1 MASLK
6 IFKTL
11 RAGLEATR
19 GTGVAMT
26 RGIEFTTAQHDQ
38 AIDTIYPEE
47 LRNSYEAHYTAAPGA
62 EVNSI
67 DVEAPV
73 DFDAMAW
80 WLNLHIKAVPTG
92 TGGAADK
99 TYTFLPTLTSDD
111 QKSASVQMGYSD
123 AISATQ
129 PAAALTYVVG
139 DVLTLSWDKSP
150 GSPGVMLKSHL
161 VSPKASTQISAFT
174 GTGTY
179 TTSELAKA
187 AATVITI
194 DPTTIG
200 TTADNDVISAEWTYT
215 SGFQNLYTL
224 NNTYAAQDTFRPNPL
239 AWELKLTRYIRND
252 NEWDRYVDKAKRKIR
267 IKSTGSVL
275 GGTFYSLALDCYAT
289 LAERTT
295 SESDGLGF
303 EELTYRPLYDTGGAG
318 TTSVTLV
325 CSLASIT

>member
-1 MASLK
+1 MPLH

-26 RGIEFTTAQHDQ
+26 RGIEFTNAQHDQ
-38 AIDTIYPEE
+38 VIDTIYPEE

-62 EVNSI
+62 ETNTI

-80 WLNLHIKAVPTG
+80 WGNLHIKAIPTPTG
-92 TGGAADK
+92 AGADR
-99 TYTFLPTLTSDD
+99 TWTFVPTLTADD
-111 QKSASVQMGYSD
+111 QKSASVQVGYSD
-123 AISATQ
+123 GIGASQ
-129 PAAALTYVVG
+129 PAMALTYVIG
-139 DVLTLSWDKSP
+139 DVLTLKWEKGP
-150 GSPGVMLKSHL
+150 GTPGVTLTSHL
-161 VSPKASTQISAFT
+161 VSPKVATQISAFT

-200 TTADNDVISAEWTYT
+200 TTTDNDITSAEWTYN
-215 SGFQNLYTL
+215 SGYTYLYTM

-239 AWELKLTRYIRND
+239 SWELKLTRYYRND
-252 NEWDRYVDKAKRKIR
+252 NELDRYADKVKRKIR
-267 IKSTGSVL
+267 IKTTGSVL
-275 GGTFYSLALDCYAT
+275 GGSFYSIQLDCYAT
-289 LAERTT
+289 LAEMTT

-303 EELTYRPLYDTGGAG
+303 QELTYRPLFDTSFAG
-318 TTSVTLV
+318 TTQLIVVNALTT
-325 CSLASIT
+325 IT